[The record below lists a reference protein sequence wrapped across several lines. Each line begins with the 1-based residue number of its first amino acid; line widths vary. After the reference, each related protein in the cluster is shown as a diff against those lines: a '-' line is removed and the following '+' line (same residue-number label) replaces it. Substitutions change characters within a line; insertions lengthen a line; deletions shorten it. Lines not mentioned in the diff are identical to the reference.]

1 MREFLTVI
9 ARDEG
14 EHAALSFRFVRW
26 ALELGG
32 GAVRRAAEECAESV
46 VARVKSESVLE
57 GPTDAL
63 FAQHGRIVG
72 ARRQAL
78 RLAALSEVLE
88 PALADLF
95 AT

>member
-1 MREFLTVI
+1 MAV

-26 ALELGG
+26 ALELGD

-46 VARVKSESVLE
+46 VARVKREAVSE

-63 FAQHGRIVG
+63 FARHGRIVG
-72 ARRQAL
+72 ARRQVV
-78 RLAALSEVLE
+78 RLAALNEVLE
-88 PALADLF
+88 PALSDLF
-95 AT
+95 SKRS